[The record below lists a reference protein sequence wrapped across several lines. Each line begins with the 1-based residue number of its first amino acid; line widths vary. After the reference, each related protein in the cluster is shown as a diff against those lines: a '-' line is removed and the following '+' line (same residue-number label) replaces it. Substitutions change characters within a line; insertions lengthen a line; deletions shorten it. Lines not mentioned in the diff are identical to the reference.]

1 MVDQMELV
9 LVRRRLL
16 TAQTAAEV
24 DQMEL
29 VREDSI
35 AVQKE
40 LRRRFA
46 LAD

>member
-1 MVDQMELV
+1 MVDHMKLV

-16 TAQTAAEV
+16 TVQTAAEV

-40 LRRRFA
+40 LQRRFA
-46 LAD
+46 PDD